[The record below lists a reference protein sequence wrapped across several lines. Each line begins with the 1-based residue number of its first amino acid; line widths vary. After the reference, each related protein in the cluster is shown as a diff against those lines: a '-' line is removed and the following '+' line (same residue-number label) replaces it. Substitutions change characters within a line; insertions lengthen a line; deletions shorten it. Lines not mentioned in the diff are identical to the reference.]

1 MIKDVIVSVLAGLIC
16 LVVER
21 VTDPKRKSKR
31 KKQFDIELGKARRS
45 FYIWLALAYIG
56 FVVEITNGTAF
67 WLRLIFAG
75 VAGMGF
81 TECAI
86 IYYRINKV
94 AQDAHEALAQ
104 KGRDKHGQKRI
115 HK

>member
-1 MIKDVIVSVLAGLIC
+1 MLKDLIVSVLAGLVC
-16 LVVER
+16 LAVER
-21 VTDPKRKSKR
+21 ATDPKRKSKR
-31 KKQFDIELGKARRS
+31 KKQFDIELGKVRRS

-86 IYYRINKV
+86 IYYRVNEI
-94 AQDAHEALAQ
+94 AQDAHEALTQ
-104 KGRDKHGQKRI
+104 KGRNKHSQKRI